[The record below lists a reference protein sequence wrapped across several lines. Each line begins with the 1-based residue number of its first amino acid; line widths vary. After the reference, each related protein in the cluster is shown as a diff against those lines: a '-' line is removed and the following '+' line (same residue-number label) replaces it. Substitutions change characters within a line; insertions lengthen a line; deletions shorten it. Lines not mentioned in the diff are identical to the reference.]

1 MKGVYMVDADRL
13 FVQHFENLLFTNSN
27 EYKMLG
33 HNFKANDF
41 LNKLKERPDLLGKI
55 DLLFVNP
62 KLIDLNGL
70 ELIKKV
76 QTFRKDINVCVI
88 VNENMRTF
96 YQNEISELGI
106 ENIIIYPNSDEYYLD
121 SVKSIFNKIEH
132 GNNANDS
139 VQSNAVKNSVKM
151 KDEDVFSELNS
162 SDFLKKFDFDSLSD
176 DFFKQ
181 PQEEK
186 VSSNANDIQSESY
199 TDSSN
204 ESIPNTIGF
213 NNNIT
218 INNFGS
224 VENESKINVT
234 QVDLHDVNK
243 EQSFVTPNFGF
254 DNTQETGQSFIVPN
268 FGLDDVQ
275 EKEKSYQ
282 MDNTET
288 GLFGEPKYQ
297 SPSFGDSL
305 PKNNGF
311 APDLVGDANYNKPI
325 EQAPNYGDFG
335 YNISKSHN
343 SIFENEN
350 YNEPEFQK
358 PNFIDNSM
366 DNQRYQENS
375 FGAPGLQNAYGN
387 DFGFNSKSFD
397 EQQDSA
403 FAFEKAENYGNHD
416 NYNSFGYE
424 ANTGYSKERKNDF
437 FSANE
442 SEIPGNP
449 LDLSAFGVT
458 PDNSHINNLNNYN
471 ETSIDNNVNGRDYSD
486 CSPTMTENNIFEGND
501 MYNNDGF
508 EMPYQNNFNDKQK
521 TNLQNI
527 NRPDID
533 NFTGYGEQGGGES
546 YMPYGSFND
555 NEGSYKSQN
564 NQGFGNVDR
573 HKGFTQFEYG
583 NNNNNNFSTMNE
595 HQNNDGFKNPYDEY
609 SFNMKNRDAMQENQG
624 FGSQQTQ
631 GFGGQQTQGFGGQ
644 QTQGFGGQ
652 QTQGFG
658 SQQTQGFGGQ
668 QSQGFGVDVT
678 SQNNKMEKGQSN
690 RPFGGFDFSKPLS
703 SEERRVSDT
712 NINKTGFG
720 NNFGGGNDLTG
731 FETQTSNKAVIEN
744 MYNKT
749 GADTLSYSPMTNTI
763 DSAQPI
769 RHERSHNSTYN
780 EVPDFAKQIVAFYS
794 TKGGIGKTSLAVNST
809 IQLAKYSKK
818 KICLIDFDV
827 TNANVHT
834 HLGILDSTYDLSV
847 ISNFESE
854 IDSFSLSRII
864 TPYRIKDKDGETVEF
879 DVIVGFKEMKMSERF
894 NEKEV
899 HKILSI
905 LEEMYDIVVV
915 DTHPVYTDIAISTI
929 LKKATKIV
937 FVSEQEMTALNGA
950 KDFILASKK
959 YGIPSE
965 KLFMV
970 LNRYKSQTTI
980 FTKNRIEKSLNKTIL
995 ATVPADMDHLRD
1007 AVNTNNPV
1015 SIANPNCELA
1025 RAYIDVAKIIDPS
1038 IIVPEETK
1046 GFFKRFKR

>member
-41 LNKLKERPDLLGKI
+41 LNKLKERPDLLSKI

-76 QTFRKDINVCVI
+76 QTFRRDINVCVI

-96 YQNEISELGI
+96 YQNEISELGL
-106 ENIIIYPNSDEYYLD
+106 EHIIIYPNSDEYYLD

-132 GNNANDS
+132 GNNVNKN
-139 VQSNAVKNSVKM
+139 VLNNTVGNSVPM
-151 KDEDVFSELNS
+151 KDEDVFAELNS

-181 PQEEK
+181 PQEERN
-186 VSSNANDIQSESY
+186 SSSKTEIQFTNYNETNNSSTSDSIGLNIGSVGDGVKFNMNEVDLGNANIGNKQSFV
-199 TDSSN
+199 T
-204 ESIPNTIGF
+204 P
-213 NNNIT
+213 
-218 INNFGS
+218 NFGLDKPQ
-224 VENESKINVT
+224 ESG
-234 QVDLHDVNK
+234 
-243 EQSFVTPNFGF
+243 QSFVTPNFGF
-254 DNTQETGQSFIVPN
+254 DGVE
-268 FGLDDVQ
+268 
-275 EKEKSYQ
+275 EKEQTYE
-282 MDNTET
+282 MDSSET
-288 GLFGEPKYQ
+288 DLFGEPKYQ
-297 SPSFGDSL
+297 APNFASSFPNKSGFSP
-305 PKNNGF
+305 N
-311 APDLVGDANYNKPI
+311 LVGDSNYNKPM
-325 EQAPNYGDFG
+325 ENANSFDNFG
-335 YNISKSHN
+335 YNVSSEQN
-343 SIFENEN
+343 PIFEKEGNN
-350 YNEPEFQK
+350 VPQFNK
-358 PNFIDNSM
+358 PNFIDNEG
-366 DNQRYQENS
+366 YQENS
-375 FGAPGLQNAYGN
+375 FKPSGVQNPYGN
-387 DFGFNSKSFD
+387 DFGFKSKPFS
-397 EQQDSA
+397 EQIDND
-403 FAFEKAENYGNHD
+403 FNFEKAENYN
-416 NYNSFGYE
+416 NKYNGFDYE
-424 ANTGYSKERKNDF
+424 SNTGYDRERKNEF
-437 FSANE
+437 FSTNE
-442 SEIPGNP
+442 ADIPGNP

-458 PDNSHINNLNNYN
+458 PDNSHVNNYN
-471 ETSIDNNVNGRDYSD
+471 GAVTNNNSNNDNYSD
-486 CSPTMTENNIFEGND
+486 YGPNVTENNIFEKND
-501 MYNNDGF
+501 MYNNDDF
-508 EMPYQNNFNDKQK
+508 EMPYQNNFNGNQK
-521 TNLQNI
+521 TNLQSI

-533 NFTGYGEQGGGES
+533 DVYGHGRQAASES
-546 YMPYGSFND
+546 YLPYGSIND
-555 NEGSYKSQN
+555 NKESYNSHENHDFDNVNRHRGFSQFENINKNNNISIVDEPQN
-564 NQGFGNVDR
+564 N
-573 HKGFTQFEYG
+573 
-583 NNNNNNFSTMNE
+583 S
-595 HQNNDGFKNPYDEY
+595 GFKNPYDEY
-609 SFNMKNRDAMQENQG
+609 SFNMKNRDALKQNQGFETKPSNDFGLQQNQGFNNQQNQG
-624 FGSQQTQ
+624 FGIQQSN
-631 GFGGQQTQGFGGQ
+631 GFGIQQGKNFDADIA
-644 QTQGFGGQ
+644 
-652 QTQGFG
+652 
-658 SQQTQGFGGQ
+658 SP
-668 QSQGFGVDVT
+668 D
-678 SQNNKMEKGQSN
+678 NKINIGQSN

-703 SEERRVSDT
+703 SEEGRTSGF
-712 NINKTGFG
+712 NQNKTGFNDNFNSG
-720 NNFGGGNDLTG
+720 NNLTG
-731 FETQTSNKAVIEN
+731 FETKTSNKSVIEN

-749 GADTLSYSPMTNTI
+749 GVDNLNYSPVDNMR
-763 DSAQPI
+763 DSGQPI
-769 RHERSHNSTYN
+769 FHERSNNDTYSQ
-780 EVPDFAKQIVAFYS
+780 VPDFAKQIVAFYS

-864 TPYRIKDKDGETVEF
+864 TPYRVKDKDGETVEF

-937 FVSEQEMTALNGA
+937 FVTEQEMTALNGA

-959 YGIPSE
+959 YGIPAE

-980 FTKNRIEKSLNKTIL
+980 FTKNRIEKSLNKAIL

-1015 SIANPNCELA
+1015 SIANPDCELA
-1025 RAYIDVAKIIDPS
+1025 RAYIDVAKIIDTS
-1038 IIVPEETK
+1038 IVVPEEPK